1 MTKFDFPVG
10 FTFSA
15 LVCVC
20 FSAGFIVGSSSIGS
34 AISAIVISMLSSYIF
49 FFLTITLKERSEK
62 KKVKDISNPLIT
74 QIVDTLKSGIHN
86 SILLPNKSTR
96 SIPNSKTLT
105 EEQLYNYLT
114 DSVLNAPIGGP
125 RTYYP
130 RNKISAEIET
140 NSDALILNTTSPI
153 KIMLGDLKPYLYLLD
168 INLVKLIY
176 EIEYSNYMRFC
187 GDNLEHCGRF
197 TFDKE
202 YFVEFF
208 ILVKKLESSIKI

>member
-10 FTFSA
+10 FTFAA

-34 AISAIVISMLSSYIF
+34 AISAIAISMLSSYIF
-49 FFLTITLKERSEK
+49 FFLTITLKERSDK
-62 KKVKDISNPLIT
+62 KKVKNISNPLIT
-74 QIVDTLKSGIHN
+74 QITSTLEAGINN
-86 SILLPNKSTR
+86 SILLPNKSIR
-96 SIPNSKTLT
+96 LIPDSKTLT

-114 DSVLNAPIGGP
+114 DNVLNAPISGL

-130 RNKISAEIET
+130 RNKISAEIKT
-140 NSDALILNTTSPI
+140 NSDELILNTTSPI
-153 KIMLGDLKPYLYLLD
+153 KIILGDLKPYLYLLD

-176 EIEYSNYMRFC
+176 EIEHSNYMRFC

-197 TFDKE
+197 TFNKE
-202 YFVEFF
+202 DFIEFF
-208 ILVKKLESSIKI
+208 ILVKKLKSSIGQ

>member
-10 FTFSA
+10 FTFAA

-34 AISAIVISMLSSYIF
+34 AISAIAISMLSSYIF

-62 KKVKDISNPLIT
+62 KKIKRISNPLIT
-74 QIVDTLKSGIHN
+74 QIVDTLEAGIHN
-86 SILLPNKSTR
+86 SVLLPNQSIR
-96 SIPNSKTLT
+96 PIPNSNTLSP
-105 EEQLYNYLT
+105 EHLERYLV
-114 DSVLNAPIGGP
+114 DSILNAHISGP
-125 RTYYP
+125 RTHYP

-140 NSDALILNTTSPI
+140 NSDALIFNTTSPI

-187 GDNLEHCGRF
+187 GDNLEHCGKF
-197 TFDKE
+197 TFNKE
-202 YFVEFF
+202 DFIEFF
-208 ILVKKLESSIKI
+208 ILVKKLKSSIS

>member
-10 FTFSA
+10 FTFAA
-15 LVCVC
+15 LVSVC

-49 FFLTITLKERSEK
+49 FFLTITLKERSDK
-62 KKVKDISNPLIT
+62 KKVKNISNPLIT
-74 QIVDTLKSGIHN
+74 QIISTLDARIHN
-86 SILLPNKSTR
+86 SILLPSKSIR
-96 SIPNSKTLT
+96 PIPDCNIITP
-105 EEQLYNYLT
+105 QYLERCLV
-114 DSVLNAPIGGP
+114 DNILNAPISGP
-125 RTYYP
+125 RIYYP
-130 RNKISAEIET
+130 RNKIAAEVKT

-176 EIEYSNYMRFC
+176 EIEHSNYMRFC
-187 GDNLEHCGRF
+187 GDNLEHCERF

-202 YFVEFF
+202 DFIEFF
-208 ILVKKLESSIKI
+208 ILVKKLESSIGQ